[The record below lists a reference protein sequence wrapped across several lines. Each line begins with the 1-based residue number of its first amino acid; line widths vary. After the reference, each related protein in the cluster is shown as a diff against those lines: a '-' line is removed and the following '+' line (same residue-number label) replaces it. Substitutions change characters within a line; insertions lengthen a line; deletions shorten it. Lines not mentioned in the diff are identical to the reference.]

1 MSFTSIF
8 KFLVPKDKNFFP
20 LFESNADLLVEAAIL
35 FNKMFMTSD
44 ISERVSLI
52 IKIKEIEQNGDE
64 STHKIFEELNK
75 NFITPFDRED
85 IHKLASSMDDV
96 LDFINSASQRIRY
109 YKPKDLGTEFVELS
123 ELILQTTREIHKA
136 VVELKDLKNTNK
148 IQQSCVRIN
157 DIENSADD
165 IFYHSISRYYEFEK
179 DPIEIIKKKEILGAM
194 EEATDR
200 AEDVADVLKSI
211 LVKNA

>member
-8 KFLVPKDKNFFP
+8 KFLTPKDKKFFP
-20 LFESNADLLVEAAIL
+20 LFEKNADLLVEASVL
-35 FNKMFMTSD
+35 FNKMFLTSD
-44 ISERVSLI
+44 ASEKVSII

-64 STHKIFEELNK
+64 ATHKIFEELNK

-85 IHKLASSMDDV
+85 IHELASTMDNV

-109 YKPKDLGTEFVELS
+109 YKPQNLGNEFIELS
-123 ELILQTTREIHKA
+123 ELILQSSKEIQKA
-136 VVELKDLKNTNK
+136 VLELKNLKNTEK
-148 IQQSCVRIN
+148 IKKACVRIN

-165 IFYHSISRYYEFEK
+165 IFYHSISKYYEFEK
-179 DPIEIIKKKEILGAM
+179 DPIELIKKKEILGAM
-194 EEATDR
+194 EDATDR